1 LRGLVLVV
9 TKIDRLGRDAI
20 DIQQTV
26 RALRVAGVRVYVTQL
41 GGTDLTSS
49 AGKMVLAMLSAFAE
63 MERDLI
69 MERTQAGLARARAEG
84 IKDAHLRPPRRTGS
98 PSVPL
103 WPKARP

>member
-1 LRGLVLVV
+1 MISGLGVDSVEVDRIRKAAKRWGKAFLRRLF
-9 TKIDRLGRDAI
+9 TDREIDYCFSHANP
-20 DIQQTV
+20 
-26 RALRVAGVRVYVTQL
+26 YP
-41 GGTDLTSS
+41 S
-49 AGKMVLAMLSAFAE
+49 LAARFAE